1 MELKFPNGRSVV
13 IKYRSVSEVYE
24 HCLKLAAS
32 MNLRCEVTQF
42 EVTGVNVDVMNDQS
56 VARQTTVAHTRVSD
70 AEIVL
75 YTNHAQYPSHPLNP
89 ETCTNAVFGTKDCS
103 VLYESAD
110 NPPHL
115 QISSSTAGSVMA
127 GVSNKGKSTSSHRS
141 VSRTR
146 DKGRGQQKQHTQD
159 EPRQTRAKTKAM
171 TTNGADEFMSKQR
184 KNLMCR
190 KRYNEDEDY
199 RQSKKLDA
207 VKKYKYNEAH
217 RERVKSQHIVR
228 YQQDGKH
235 RAAMIEQSKNKYAQ
249 NHKHRAAMKARSVL
263 AYKESEVHR
272 ENLKR
277 QIAAVR
283 LEKEKEKGEMHRV
296 IPAFKEM
303 ITHGLD
309 YICSV
314 CNRLFFEN
322 QVVCCRKESYTQKGL
337 AVKTFAEKCITEKHV
352 QCPQMLKELWL
363 SMYVSK

>member
-1 MELKFPNGRSVV
+1 MSLNDALTRTLTLYNHCFITFGASTFAVMKENLFCVFDSHSRGRDGPQVPNGRSVL

-56 VARQTTVAHTRVSD
+56 VARQTTVAYTHISD

-75 YTNHAQYPSHPLNP
+75 YTNHAQYPSHPLSP

-110 NPPHL
+110 NPSHL
-115 QISSSTAGSVMA
+115 QISSPSTAGSVMA

-171 TTNGADEFMSKQR
+171 TTNGANEFMSKQR

-190 KRYNEDEDY
+190 KRYNKD
-199 RQSKKLDA
+199 
-207 VKKYKYNEAH
+207 
-217 RERVKSQHIVR
+217 
-228 YQQDGKH
+228 
-235 RAAMIEQSKNKYAQ
+235 
-249 NHKHRAAMKARSVL
+249 
-263 AYKESEVHR
+263 
-272 ENLKR
+272 
-277 QIAAVR
+277 
-283 LEKEKEKGEMHRV
+283 
-296 IPAFKEM
+296 
-303 ITHGLD
+303 
-309 YICSV
+309 
-314 CNRLFFEN
+314 
-322 QVVCCRKESYTQKGL
+322 
-337 AVKTFAEKCITEKHV
+337 
-352 QCPQMLKELWL
+352 
-363 SMYVSK
+363 